1 MTTAQIQTIHFF
13 KGDEAMLN
21 LNPQDSRPIYKQVW
35 NGLRLLIITGDIST
49 GYKLPSV
56 RTMASQL
63 DINPNTVRRAYESLE
78 QEGYVYS
85 VLGKGT
91 FVARPQ
97 DVTDKRRME
106 LLVKMD
112 TIVQDLICLGMAPTD
127 IAERCKIWPKNE

>member
-1 MTTAQIQTIHFF
+1 
-13 KGDEAMLN
+13 MLN

-49 GYKLPSV
+49 GYKLPSA